1 MQVEVTCLVGQLGVV
16 SLGPGRATAWDLVR
30 QVHAE
35 FPPPCGMFWK
45 LVTDNEPMTD
55 KDFIVTEISS
65 TVTCVKYAP
74 AEHEHQG
81 AIRAVEELLSKG
93 HSLNTLPL
101 ERHLI
106 WLTMQSLTFGGLFNQ
121 SIDDVTLPSGLQS
134 LTFGTFFNQRI
145 DTVTLPS
152 DLQSLTFGFRL
163 NQRMENVALP
173 SGLQSLTFGNEFN
186 QSMENVTLPSGVQV
200 IRA

>member
-1 MQVEVTCLVGQLGVV
+1 MQRFMFSAASSSAGSAERPATPSHLKDMMISIHSDIGSGLALIILLLISVSMSGDQQKLQVEVTCLAGQLGVV

-45 LVTDNEPMTD
+45 LVTDNELITD
-55 KDFIVTEISS
+55 KDFVVTEIS

-101 ERHLI
+101 EKHLI
-106 WLTMQSLTFGGLFNQ
+106 LSL
-121 SIDDVTLPSGLQS
+121 IH
-134 LTFGTFFNQRI
+134 I
-145 DTVTLPS
+145 
-152 DLQSLTFGFRL
+152 
-163 NQRMENVALP
+163 
-173 SGLQSLTFGNEFN
+173 
-186 QSMENVTLPSGVQV
+186 
-200 IRA
+200 